1 MEITYNATLGQVHI
15 NNIQKKKKK
24 GKGKRKKALS
34 IKNADANR
42 DLEMWHN
49 ISLFFKSYCKG
60 ISLSLY
66 NL

>member
-1 MEITYNATLGQVHI
+1 MIS
-15 NNIQKKKKK
+15 KKKKK
-24 GKGKRKKALS
+24 EKGKRKKALS

-42 DLEMWHN
+42 DLGMWHN

>member
-1 MEITYNATLGQVHI
+1 MEITYNAMLGQVHI
-15 NNIQKKKKK
+15 NYIQKKKKE
-24 GKGKRKKALS
+24 KGKRKKALS

-42 DLEMWHN
+42 DLGMWHN